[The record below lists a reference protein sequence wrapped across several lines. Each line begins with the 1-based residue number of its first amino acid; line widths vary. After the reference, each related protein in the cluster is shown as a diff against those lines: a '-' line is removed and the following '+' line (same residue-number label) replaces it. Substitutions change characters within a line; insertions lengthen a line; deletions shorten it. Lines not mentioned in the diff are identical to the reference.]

1 MPVEVF
7 CSNCGKSIIKKPS
20 RLKRSKEHFCC
31 CECKAKFQEGKPTWN
46 KGVKCPPL
54 SKEHRQKI
62 SIKTKEALASPEVRQ
77 KLRDARAKLIITN
90 ETKKKLSK
98 SLSGKH
104 NPMFGRTG
112 NKNPNWKGGVSYWR
126 KQHYQEPKYKK
137 WHAAVLKRDIYECKM
152 CGQKKT
158 VKGILHV
165 HHIRSF
171 AKYPKIRHD
180 LENGIV
186 LCKSCHQFIHSK
198 KAGLGK
204 IKSVEKFQEKINM
217 IDIEVK
223 DNNNFFAND
232 VLVHNSGTV
241 KRDDGNEMILE
252 SVIGPIIYKISAEEL
267 IKHGHLVP
275 PDITFFKQPYEDAE
289 GTYAEVYTEMIVKG
303 IERNHQIL
311 SLVDNTKKTLVLVNR
326 IEHGTD
332 LTKAMQNAGHEVRFI
347 FGSLSKECREQF
359 FEWFKNTPGAI
370 LVGTASI
377 FAEGIN
383 VPDLEVLINAAGN
396 KGEVKTIQGL
406 GRGLR
411 TSAGKTSCIY
421 YDFLDECTYLKE
433 AAVSRMDTL
442 RAEGYEVKIK

>member
-1 MPVEVF
+1 MPIETK
-7 CSNCGKSIIKKPS
+7 CKTCEKKLMWKPS
-20 RLKRSKEHFCC
+20 RVKRSVNHFCSI
-31 CECKAKFQEGKPTWN
+31 ECKGKYQETISTWN
-46 KGVKCPPL
+46 KGIKCPPL
-54 SKEHRQKI
+54 SKEHKRKI
-62 SIKTKEALASPEVRQ
+62 SIKTKEALVNPKIRK
-77 KLRDARAKLIITN
+77 KLRDARAKLVITD
-90 ETKKKLSK
+90 ETKAKLSK
-98 SLSGKH
+98 SLSGER
-104 NPMFGRTG
+104 NPMYGRTG
-112 NKNPNWKGGVSYWR
+112 NKNHNWKGGVSYWR
-126 KQHYQEPKYKK
+126 KQCYQEPEYKK
-137 WHAAVLKRDIYECKM
+137 WHAEVLKRDNYECKM

-158 VKGILHV
+158 VKEILHV

-171 AKYPKIRHD
+171 AKYPKLRTN

-186 LCKSCHQFIHSK
+186 LCKSCHQFIHSR

-204 IKSVEKFQEKINM
+204 IKSIEKFKEKIDM

-232 VLVHNSGTV
+232 ILVHNSGTV

-267 IKHGHLVP
+267 IKKGHLVP

-289 GTYAEVYTEMIVKG
+289 GTYAEVYTEMVVKN

-311 SLVDNTKKTLVLVNR
+311 NLVDNTKKTLVLVNR

-332 LTKAMQNAGHEVRFI
+332 LTKAMQNAGYEVRFI
-347 FGSLSKECREQF
+347 FGSLSKECRERF

-421 YDFLDECTYLKE
+421 YDFLDECAYLKE